1 MKLFRRVLGI
11 YGFIGLLVL
20 GYSFS
25 AHFSM
30 TQRTHVYDALMISLC
45 LIGIVLA
52 SIVYRYERKKKQY
65 ALTLIFFISIILVII
80 SNYLYHNL

>member
-1 MKLFRRVLGI
+1 MEFFRRVLTI
-11 YGFIGLLVL
+11 YGLIDLLVL
-20 GYSFS
+20 
-25 AHFSM
+25 
-30 TQRTHVYDALMISLC
+30 LMISLC

-65 ALTLIFFISIILVII
+65 ALTLILFISIILVII